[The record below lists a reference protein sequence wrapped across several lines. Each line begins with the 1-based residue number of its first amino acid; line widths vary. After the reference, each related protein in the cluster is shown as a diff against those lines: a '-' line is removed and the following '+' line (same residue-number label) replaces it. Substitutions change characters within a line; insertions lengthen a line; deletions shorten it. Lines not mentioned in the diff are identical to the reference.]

1 MRFQIGESKCQDIL
15 LEKTLLKRLLSTQSG
30 AEVGSMLDQIS
41 GSLPGLNL
49 IMGLMAVEILLKEA
63 ESPNQSSN
71 SQSSL
76 N

>member
-1 MRFQIGESKCQDIL
+1 MRFQIGESKCRGIH

-63 ESPNQSSN
+63 ESPNQ
-71 SQSSL
+71 
-76 N
+76 